1 MHTCLYYSYGIYHA
15 HAVTRL
21 RSKYRQPY
29 LESDAESDVESSLE
43 SDAESGLEI
52 DTESGLEIDT
62 ESGLTAIST
71 SKCDLVTAF
80 ITSPEHFTH

>member
-1 MHTCLYYSYGIYHA
+1 MSLSASVDVEGG
-15 HAVTRL
+15 
-21 RSKYRQPY
+21 
-29 LESDAESDVESSLE
+29 LESD
-43 SDAESGLEI
+43 GEI
-52 DTESGLEIDT
+52 DVESGLEIDT